1 VDHANT
7 ATEGLK
13 LFSEKEFDVLVSDLG
28 LPDESGLELM
38 RKLSVLRPGIRGI
51 CMSGYGMEG
60 DVADSRAA
68 GFMEHLTKPI
78 DLARLKTA
86 IAKAASEFSDPG
98 KA

>member
-1 VDHANT
+1 
-7 ATEGLK
+7 
-13 LFSEKEFDVLVSDLG
+13 
-28 LPDESGLELM
+28 
-38 RKLSVLRPGIRGI
+38 
-51 CMSGYGMEG
+51 MSGYGMEG